1 MEQRVTFKKA
11 KSTEMAHG
19 LYMLLLV
26 PNHPWEDISMDF
38 VLGLPRTQQ
47 GKDSVMVVVDQ
58 FSKMSHFIPCHKTDD
73 ASYIVDLFFKEVVCL
88 HGIPKSIISDHD
100 IEFLSYFWKKLGSK
114 LLFSTTCHPQTDG
127 QTEVV
132 NQTLSTLLRIVINNN
147 LKSWDECLVYV

>member
-1 MEQRVTFKKA
+1 
-11 KSTEMAHG
+11 
-19 LYMLLLV
+19 
-26 PNHPWEDISMDF
+26 
-38 VLGLPRTQQ
+38 
-47 GKDSVMVVVDQ
+47 MVVVDQ

-88 HGIPKSIISDHD
+88 HGIPKSIVSDHD
-100 IEFLSYFWKKLGSK
+100 TEFLSYFWKKLGSK